1 MQTFFALYTRLV
13 TWIRAGSNWRWIVGG
28 LAVVVLFILAPL
40 FLFKRSQSVPS
51 ADLDLQHLKH
61 EAEIEKEAVQE
72 KAQNEKTYQEQ
83 VQKIDK
89 DTHTASPEQLRKDT
103 LREVLND

>member
-1 MQTFFALYTRLV
+1 MQSFFALYTRLI
-13 TWIRAGSNWRWIVGG
+13 TWIKAGSNWRWIVGG
-28 LAVVVLFILAPL
+28 LAIVLLFILAPL
-40 FLFKRSQSVPS
+40 FLFKRSQTTSS

-61 EAEIEKEAVQE
+61 ESEIEKEAVQE

-89 DTHTASPEQLRKDT
+89 DTHTVSPEKLRKDT